1 MHRQDPDPSLAAGPG
16 EEIRDERGRAPAVV
30 SASSGRGLANAW
42 SFYRG
47 HREEIERQIQENE
60 AA

>member
-1 MHRQDPDPSLAAGPG
+1 MVIVSRRRRRIAWLLFC
-16 EEIRDERGRAPAVV
+16 RAED
-30 SASSGRGLANAW
+30 LANAW

-47 HREEIERQIQENE
+47 HREQIERQIQEKK